1 MGSRM
6 YQDSITIEGG
16 HPLYG
21 EVRIHGAKN
30 AVLPVLSASL
40 LLPETILH
48 QCPDLTDVT
57 AACRILSHL
66 GCGVKRE
73 GETLLLSAETV
84 RNAVI
89 PPILAGGMRGSVI
102 FLGAMLSRFGSAEIA
117 LPGGCR
123 LGARPVDIHL
133 SGLEQM
139 GALIC
144 EENGWLCCSAPNGLH
159 GAKISLRYPSVGAT
173 ENLLIAAALA
183 RGETVLYGAAMEPEI
198 DCLIAFLNS
207 AGAKICREG
216 DRIFIEGVASL
227 HETEHTIIPDR
238 IEAVTYLCAVAAAG
252 GEILL
257 RNVRQTHLQ
266 AVLPVLEH
274 MGCILRGSETE
285 VMLCAPEKLRPVCR
299 LITGP
304 YPGFPTDALPPMM
317 IPSLLAQGES
327 HFTESVF
334 SGRYL
339 HAEQLRAMGAN
350 LEISGADA
358 KVYGVFSLHG
368 ANLHCTDL
376 RGGAALLIAA
386 LAAEGKSTLSEMQ
399 HIRRGYCVPIETLC
413 ALGCRIKE
421 TMGAVES
428 QEKFKVF
435 EK

>member
-198 DCLIAFLNS
+198 WDALLDLRAFMFARVYSRDWANNECQKTHHIITELVGYYMAHPGQMPNEYLEIAY
-207 AGAKICREG
+207 REG
-216 DRIFIEGVASL
+216 TQRGVC
-227 HETEHTIIPDR
+227 DF
-238 IEAVTYLCAVAAAG
+238 VAC
-252 GEILL
+252 
-257 RNVRQTHLQ
+257 
-266 AVLPVLEH
+266 
-274 MGCILRGSETE
+274 M
-285 VMLCAPEKLRPVCR
+285 
-299 LITGP
+299 
-304 YPGFPTDALPPMM
+304 TDAYAVKTYQKLFIPPFFDG
-317 IPSLLAQGES
+317 I
-327 HFTESVF
+327 
-334 SGRYL
+334 
-339 HAEQLRAMGAN
+339 
-350 LEISGADA
+350 D
-358 KVYGVFSLHG
+358 
-368 ANLHCTDL
+368 
-376 RGGAALLIAA
+376 
-386 LAAEGKSTLSEMQ
+386 
-399 HIRRGYCVPIETLC
+399 
-413 ALGCRIKE
+413 
-421 TMGAVES
+421 
-428 QEKFKVF
+428 
-435 EK
+435 